1 MGRERPPGTV
11 WTRALVVLA
20 LFLLLGSS
28 AIALFYWRS
37 LLAAV
42 LVVAV
47 VAAVLSK
54 LRSSRGSD
62 GTGSVWNAIPSWQY
76 SGRHAESGGLTRDE
90 QERALRD
97 VQREADVRGRV
108 DVRNRRQ

>member
-1 MGRERPPGTV
+1 MGRERPLGSA
-11 WTRALVVLA
+11 WMRAFVVLA

-28 AIALFYWRS
+28 AIALFYWRP
-37 LLAAV
+37 LVAAV
-42 LVVAV
+42 IVVV

-97 VQREADVRGRV
+97 VQREADVRGGA
-108 DVRNRRQ
+108 DERNRRQ

>member
-1 MGRERPPGTV
+1 MGRERLPGTA
-11 WTRALVVLA
+11 WTRAFVVLA

-28 AIALFYWRS
+28 AIALFYWRP

-42 LVVAV
+42 IVVV

-62 GTGSVWNAIPSWQY
+62 GTRSVWNAIPSWQY
-76 SGRHAESGGLTRDE
+76 SGRHVESGGLTRDE
-90 QERALRD
+90 QERALQD
-97 VQREADVRGRV
+97 VQREADVRQGAV
-108 DVRNRRQ
+108 ERNRRQ